1 MSSNRVR
8 DLVLTESCFV
18 SDVRLGC
25 SSAGYESPLYY
36 AWTLELLF
44 QNAGFSLFHLLFG

>member
-1 MSSNRVR
+1 MSDGSN
-8 DLVLTESCFV
+8 
-18 SDVRLGC
+18 VRLGC